1 MRASES
7 WSLDLFVVLV
17 VVEVGAVVVVRAVR
31 MKVARERGLGG
42 GERQRMKS
50 WSMKKKSGS

>member
-1 MRASES
+1 M
-7 WSLDLFVVLV
+7 LDLYVVLV